1 MPLDPPMFTSSST
14 LCSLEPTLSHGYPR
28 FALLVA
34 LGHFGCCAGDVFASE
49 LGILAS
55 KPPRLITTMK
65 SVPPGTNGGL
75 SLVGAAA
82 SALGGLWMGIVFV
95 LSMMHW
101 NAACPMDASEVG
113 YLLSTATLAGFA
125 GSMLDSLLGATL
137 QQTWYHTRSK
147 QVLVGSR
154 EDITKKERK
163 EGKIITG
170 KDVLSNNQ
178 VSVEQ

>member
-1 MPLDPPMFTSSST
+1 
-14 LCSLEPTLSHGYPR
+14 
-28 FALLVA
+28 
-34 LGHFGCCAGDVFASE
+34 
-49 LGILAS
+49 
-55 KPPRLITTMK
+55 
-65 SVPPGTNGGL
+65 
-75 SLVGAAA
+75 
-82 SALGGLWMGIVFV
+82 MGIVFV

-113 YLLSTATLAGFA
+113 YLLSSATLAGFA

-163 EGKIITG
+163 EWKIITG

-178 VSVEQ
+178 VSVEH